1 METIEI
7 KASSVEKAIDQ
18 GLSQLG
24 IAKENAEI
32 EVLQEGG
39 LFKQAIVRITKKISV
54 SERIIEFLNGLFEKM
69 KLRCFATCEES
80 EEELKVDISG
90 QDSGI
95 TIGYRG
101 EVLDAIQYL
110 ALILANGEESK
121 FVRVSLDAENYR
133 QKREQTL
140 EGLAQKLAMKAYKTG
155 RNVDLEPMNPF
166 ERRIIHTAL
175 ADSEYATTESEGTD
189 LNRHVVIVP
198 KQQAFGAERA
208 VDFSI
213 KKKGPPKVKSYGY
226 PRRRF

>member
-24 IAKENAEI
+24 ITQENADI

-39 LFKQAIVRITKKISV
+39 LFKQAVVRITKKV
-54 SERIIEFLNGLFEKM
+54 SASEKIIEFLNGLFEKM
-69 KLRCFATCEES
+69 KLRCFATCEER
-80 EEELKVDISG
+80 EGELNIDISG

-95 TIGYRG
+95 IIGYRG

-110 ALILANGEESK
+110 ALILANSQDNK
-121 FVRVSLDAENYR
+121 FVRVSLNAENYR
-133 QKREQTL
+133 EKREQTL
-140 EGLAQKLAMKAYKTG
+140 ENLAQKLAMKAYKTG
-155 RNVDLEPMNPF
+155 RKVSLEPMNPF

-175 ADSEYATTESEGTD
+175 ADSEYATTESEGEE

-198 KQQAFGAERA
+198 KQQTMNSERA

-226 PRRRF
+226 SRRRF